1 MPPDTP
7 SNLLRAARKRAH
19 LTQRELAKRAGMAQ
33 SAVARIERDHSSPSY
48 STLSALLRAAGF
60 ILDVQVR
67 TAPVSDSHML
77 DDVARIKA
85 LTPSARL
92 SELGNAAR
100 FFASVKPL

>member
-1 MPPDTP
+1 
-7 SNLLRAARKRAH
+7 
-19 LTQRELAKRAGMAQ
+19 
-33 SAVARIERDHSSPSY
+33 
-48 STLSALLRAAGF
+48 
-60 ILDVQVR
+60 
-67 TAPVSDSHML
+67 ML